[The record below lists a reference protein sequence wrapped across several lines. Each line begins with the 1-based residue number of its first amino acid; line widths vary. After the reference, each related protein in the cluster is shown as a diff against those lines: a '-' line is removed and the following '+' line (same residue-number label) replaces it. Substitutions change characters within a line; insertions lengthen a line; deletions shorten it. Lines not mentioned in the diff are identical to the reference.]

1 MQDIAIEL
9 LQAIENDKQEYKYT
23 WMKDICRLAVEY
35 LTLDGLED
43 AKRAADIPEEIIDII
58 ETITTEKE

>member
-1 MQDIAIEL
+1 MKEQAEKL
-9 LQAIENDKQEYKYT
+9 LQTIEIDTSNWKYP

-43 AKRAADIPEEIIDII
+43 AKRASDIPEEIYDII
-58 ETITTEKE
+58 MLVP